1 MTGTCTRYTNAG
13 ESLREFADVQV
24 VAPDRNRS
32 GASNSLTLESSL
44 RTFTFENGDIA
55 VQMGTPTDCV
65 YLGVNALMRPRPD
78 IVVSGINAGPNLGDD
93 VIYSG
98 TVAAAMEGRHL
109 GFPALA
115 VSLDGHK
122 HYDTAAAVTCSILRA
137 LCKEPLRT
145 GRILNINVPDLPLD
159 QIKGIRV
166 TRCGTRHPADQVIP
180 QQDPRG
186 NTLYWIGPPGGKCD
200 AGPGTDF
207 AAVDEGY
214 VSITPLHVDLTAHS
228 AQDVVSELVKQ
239 RGSWHAMVSRRV
251 QALLDQLR
259 AQGIQDEQVLN
270 ALAAVPREKFVDEAF
285 EQKAWDNI
293 ALPIGQ
299 GQTISQPYMVARM
312 TELLELTPQSR
323 VLEIGTG
330 SGYQTAIL
338 AHLVQHVCSV
348 ERIKG
353 LQWQARRRLKNLDLH
368 NVSTRHG
375 DGWQG
380 WQARAPFD
388 AIIVTAAPPEIPT
401 ALMTQ
406 LDEGGIL
413 VLPVGGAPVFETG
426 ASSGRRIYYRYRGG
440 RALCPFSEG

>member
-1 MTGTCTRYTNAG
+1 
-13 ESLREFADVQV
+13 
-24 VAPDRNRS
+24 
-32 GASNSLTLESSL
+32 
-44 RTFTFENGDIA
+44 
-55 VQMGTPTDCV
+55 
-65 YLGVNALMRPRPD
+65 
-78 IVVSGINAGPNLGDD
+78 
-93 VIYSG
+93 
-98 TVAAAMEGRHL
+98 
-109 GFPALA
+109 
-115 VSLDGHK
+115 
-122 HYDTAAAVTCSILRA
+122 
-137 LCKEPLRT
+137 
-145 GRILNINVPDLPLD
+145 
-159 QIKGIRV
+159 
-166 TRCGTRHPADQVIP
+166 
-180 QQDPRG
+180 
-186 NTLYWIGPPGGKCD
+186 
-200 AGPGTDF
+200 
-207 AAVDEGY
+207 
-214 VSITPLHVDLTAHS
+214 
-228 AQDVVSELVKQ
+228 
-239 RGSWHAMVSRRV
+239 MVSRRV

-388 AIIVTAAPPEIPT
+388 AIIVTAAPPEYRPRCWRSWMMTACWCCRSAKSISFSNGSVVGATNLSLIPSRPF
-401 ALMTQ
+401 ALF
-406 LDEGGIL
+406 
-413 VLPVGGAPVFETG
+413 PW
-426 ASSGRRIYYRYRGG
+426 
-440 RALCPFSEG
+440 